1 MAGAKPKT
9 GRMYGAYVLS
19 LFGGI
24 LVMVGGAGLSIAG
37 AVLDSYFGNVPAHV
51 ACGIIGIVCGLLM
64 VGAASLAYQQPSS
77 RAKYGGL
84 IVALSVAG
92 LVFALGG
99 LLIGSLLGF
108 IGGVMFTMWKPP
120 SMEEKTREVIIRE
133 REIVRVPCQY
143 CGNLVDVTTI
153 RCPYCGAAPR

>member
-9 GRMYGAYVLS
+9 GRMYGAYIMS

-24 LVMVGGAGLSIAG
+24 LVMIGGAGLAVAG
-37 AVLDSYFGNVPAHV
+37 TPFDEFFANQPVHLV
-51 ACGIIGIVCGLLM
+51 CGPIRIFCGLLM
-64 VGAASLAYQQPSS
+64 VGAASLAYQRPEG

-92 LVFALGG
+92 LIFAIGG
-99 LLIGSLLGF
+99 LLIGSLLGL

-120 SMEEKTREVIIRE
+120 AMEEKPHEVIIRE

-143 CGNLVDVTTI
+143 CGNLVDVVAI
-153 RCPYCGAAPR
+153 KCPDCGAAPR